1 MRILVDEVPRW
12 VGTPV
17 AALGISMG
25 AFGAL
30 RLARKRHDLRACAAL
45 SSALFLSWGDAQAR
59 HAFAGEAEWGR

>member
-1 MRILVDEVPRW
+1 MQMLVDEVPRW

-30 RLARKRHDLRACAAL
+30 RLARKRHDRASGAAPRIR
-45 SSALFLSWGDAQAR
+45 SS
-59 HAFAGEAEWGR
+59 GRPDISSTAHTPHTP